1 MALRL
6 SDHVLCGEIINTGH
20 YSVHGWLGLRG
31 CRRPLLLQLTGDCGA
46 DLKGRHIRFEIQG
59 LEDEE
64 ESDPDSDPDAI
75 DEFDGAGSDSEPDTI
90 DTLGLAWQQ
99 IGPTGA
105 MTADRKAKVSDCPP
119 GELYLRTKLDEPPPF
134 EWKRLLYLEWFSQN
148 GRVVLE
154 LADPVIEFVEEDDSE
169 VDLAANGKGNAAENS
184 PGELL
189 GDSPL
194 DDDAAPDGLDIE
206 AIHLDE
212 DGNAYFED
220 LTPGI
225 SEDADEEENPFG
237 VVSDELQRQFDADA
251 HQTDWE
257 IQSDEDKP
265 RSRRELELM
274 DDLIANSPGEP
285 IVSIFDTPV
294 KLPSPD
300 KLDDSEAEE
309 ALKTLLAQLAMY
321 GIALDV
327 CEHFTP
333 RDCYR
338 VLIENICREEHV
350 YPELRDTQWV
360 QHFATSDYCEA
371 CLAEFD
377 EEQGESPGME

>member
-59 LEDEE
+59 LQDEE
-64 ESDPDSDPDAI
+64 ESDPDGDTDAI
-75 DEFDGAGSDSEPDTI
+75 DEFDGDPPNSEPDTI

-99 IGPTGA
+99 IGPTGT
-105 MTADRKAKVSDCPP
+105 MTADRKVKVSDCPP

-154 LADPVIEFVEEDDSE
+154 MADPVIEYVEEDDSKG
-169 VDLAANGKGNAAENS
+169 DPTANGEGNAAEDS
-184 PGELL
+184 QVDLL
-189 GDSPL
+189 GDLP
-194 DDDAAPDGLDIE
+194 PDGLDIG

-212 DGNAYFED
+212 DGDAYLED

-251 HQTDWE
+251 DQTDWE

-265 RSRRELELM
+265 RSQRELELM
-274 DDLIANSPGEP
+274 DDLIENSPGEP
-285 IVSIFDTPV
+285 IVSIFDSPV

-300 KLDDSEAEE
+300 KLDDAETE
-309 ALKTLLAQLAMY
+309 ESLKTLLAQLALY

-338 VLIENICREEHV
+338 VLIEKICQEEHV

-360 QHFATSDYCEA
+360 QHFATGDYCEA
-371 CLAEFD
+371 CLAKFD
-377 EEQGESPGME
+377 EEVEGSPGIE

>member
-31 CRRPLLLQLTGDCGA
+31 CRRPLLLQLTGDCAA

-59 LEDEE
+59 LEDQ
-64 ESDPDSDPDAI
+64 PDSDTDADPDGPFF
-75 DEFDGAGSDSEPDTI
+75 DEPADSEPDTI
-90 DTLGLAWQQ
+90 DALGLAWQQ
-99 IGPTGA
+99 VGPTGTI
-105 MTADRKAKVSDCPP
+105 TADRKVKVSDCPP
-119 GELYLRTKLDEPPPF
+119 EELYLRTKLDEPPPF

-148 GRVVLE
+148 GRMVLE
-154 LADPVIEFVEEDDSE
+154 LADPVIQFVEEHDSE
-169 VDLAANGKGNAAENS
+169 ADPVANGEGNAAEKS
-184 PGELL
+184 PDELL
-189 GDSPL
+189 GDLPP
-194 DDDAAPDGLDIE
+194 DGDAPSDGLDIE

-212 DGNAYFED
+212 DGKVYLED
-220 LTPGI
+220 LAPEA

-237 VVSDELQRQFDADA
+237 VVSDELQSQFDADA
-251 HQTDWE
+251 SRMDWE

-265 RSRRELELM
+265 RSLRELELM
-274 DDLIANSPGEP
+274 DDLIENGPGEP
-285 IVSIFDTPV
+285 IISIFDAPV

-300 KLDDSEAEE
+300 KLEDAEAED
-309 ALKTLLAQLAMY
+309 ALKTLLAQLALY

-338 VLIENICREEHV
+338 LLIENICREEHV

-360 QHFATSDYCEA
+360 QHFATGDYCDA

-377 EEQGESPGME
+377 EERTE

>member
-20 YSVHGWLGLRG
+20 YSVHGWLGIRG
-31 CRRPLLLQLTGDCGA
+31 CRRPLLLQLTGDCED
-46 DLKGRHIRFEIQG
+46 DLKGRHIRFKIQG
-59 LEDEE
+59 LAEE
-64 ESDPDSDPDAI
+64 EEPDADG
-75 DEFDGAGSDSEPDTI
+75 DEAGPFSDEPPDSEPDTI

-99 IGPTGA
+99 IGPTGT

-119 GELYLRTKLDEPPPF
+119 GELYMRTKLGEPPPF
-134 EWKRLLYLEWFSQN
+134 EWKRVLYLEWFSQN

-169 VDLAANGKGNAAENS
+169 ADSAANGEGNDTES
-184 PGELL
+184 RQLEF
-189 GDSPL
+189 L
-194 DDDAAPDGLDIE
+194 DDSSADGDASSAGLDIT

-212 DGNAYFED
+212 DGNAHFED
-220 LTPGI
+220 LTPEI
-225 SEDADEEENPFG
+225 SEDADEEEENPFT

-251 HQTDWE
+251 SRMDWE

-265 RSRRELELM
+265 QSLRELELM
-274 DDLIANSPGEP
+274 DDLIENGPGEP
-285 IVSIFDTPV
+285 IISIFDGPV

-300 KLDDSEAEE
+300 KLDDAEAEG
-309 ALKTLLAQLAMY
+309 ALKTLLAQLALY

-338 VLIENICREEHV
+338 LLIENICREEHV
-350 YPELRDTQWV
+350 YPELRHTQWV
-360 QHFATSDYCEA
+360 QHFATSDYCDA

-377 EEQGESPGME
+377 EEAKEPPDGE

>member
-59 LEDEE
+59 FEDEE
-64 ESDPDSDPDAI
+64 ESGPDGDTDAI
-75 DEFDGAGSDSEPDTI
+75 DKFVGGPLDSEPDTI

-99 IGPTGA
+99 IGPTGT
-105 MTADRKAKVSDCPP
+105 MRADRKAKVSDCPP

-169 VDLAANGKGNAAENS
+169 EDPAANREGNAAGDSQVEF
-184 PGELL
+184 L
-189 GDSPL
+189 GDLPP
-194 DDDAAPDGLDIE
+194 DADPPSAGPDIT

-212 DGNAYFED
+212 DGNAYLED
-220 LTPGI
+220 LTPEI

-251 HQTDWE
+251 YQTDWE

-265 RSRRELELM
+265 RSLRELELM
-274 DDLIANSPGEP
+274 DDLIENSPGEP
-285 IVSIFDTPV
+285 IVSIFDVPV

-300 KLDDSEAEE
+300 KLDDAEAEE
-309 ALKTLLAQLAMY
+309 ALKTLLAQLALY

-338 VLIENICREEHV
+338 LLIENICQEEHV
-350 YPELRDTQWV
+350 YPELRNTQWV

-377 EEQGESPGME
+377 EEVEESPETE